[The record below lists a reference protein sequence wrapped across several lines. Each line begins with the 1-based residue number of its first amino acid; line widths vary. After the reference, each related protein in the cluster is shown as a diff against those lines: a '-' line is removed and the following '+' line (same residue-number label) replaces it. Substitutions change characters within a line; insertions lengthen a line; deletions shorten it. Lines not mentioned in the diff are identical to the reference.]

1 MIGLITWLRWSIA
14 ISLHCKDSF
23 PHFVINKQFMNQ
35 YSVTQKYF
43 RIQWWFLSYFKC
55 ISGDC
60 KTVIP
65 CSPNFLIPLYLLAG
79 ILLQKG
85 TLSLLLQ
92 LFLSSLWH
100 VAFFV
105 QCIIID
111 FYHYSFWYS
120 NYLHFLQGC
129 PLMSDSITGIIINN
143 KT

>member
-65 CSPNFLIPLYLLAG
+65 RSPNFLIPT
-79 ILLQKG
+79 IFISWHSSTKRN
-85 TLSLLLQ
+85 TLSAPPTFFIITMTRGFFCSMYYNRFLP
-92 LFLSSLWH
+92 LFFLILKLSPLSPGMPPH
-100 VAFFV
+100 VWLNN
-105 QCIIID
+105 
-111 FYHYSFWYS
+111 WY
-120 NYLHFLQGC
+120 NY
-129 PLMSDSITGIIINN
+129 
-143 KT
+143 